1 MIPPI
6 ALPPGTA
13 AAGVKAAG
21 NMVSAAIGR
30 YHPAG
35 VPRTGSREDRATAYR
50 RLLDASTR
58 AFAYT
63 YMNNHMKREAGWAA
77 YGYLKG
83 QMPLG
88 WEISAE
94 LIGALH
100 GVRLCGTLP
109 VIATAEVTVNAASD
123 MNFGEKDSAVFQKAA
138 DAFVV
143 AQKEFLDACRAD
155 LGHNAKP
162 WQIWRRHRERKFLR
176 GLESRDGAAPPALE
190 P

>member
-6 ALPPGTA
+6 PLPPGAA

-109 VIATAEVTVNAASD
+109 VIDAAEDTVSTASD
-123 MNFGEKDSAVFQKAA
+123 MNFGEKDGAVFQKAA

-143 AQKEFLDACRAD
+143 AQKAFLDACRED

-162 WQIWRRHRERKFLR
+162 WQLLRRRSEKKFLR
-176 GLESRDGAAPPALE
+176 SLESRTAATPAE
-190 P
+190 IEA